1 MNYHISHKTKK
12 IDAEINLPKSKSL
25 SNRALIIKAL
35 CSESFTIEDLSSSK
49 DTQLLSK
56 ALHSQSSTINVG
68 DSGTAFR
75 FLTALLSTK
84 SGEFMLSGSER
95 MKERPIKDL
104 VNALTALGADIEY
117 LEKEGYPPLKIAG
130 KTIEG
135 GKVSIDASISSQFVS
150 ALLLIAPS
158 LKKGLEITLLGNVLS
173 KPYISMTL
181 KMMTYFGV
189 DSQWDGNTICVKKQS
204 YVAKDIQIEGDWSAL
219 AFLLEILVLSEEGKL
234 KINGLFEE
242 SWQGDYKLLE
252 IFKLLGIESKF
263 QNSSL
268 YVSKRKNS
276 EISKSLD
283 LSLVNYPDLAQAYC
297 CSLVGLSRNATISG
311 LQNLKYKESHRLA
324 ALKKE
329 LEKLNQKSEYTD
341 SEIKLQ
347 NSKIAAPKQN
357 LETHN
362 DHRMAMCLAPFGI
375 LFDVKIND
383 VEVVSKSYPTF
394 WEDLKKMGFIVTALS
409 H

>member
-25 SNRALIIKAL
+25 SNRALLIKVL

-84 SGEFMLSGSER
+84 SGEFMISGSER

-283 LSLVNYPDLAQAYC
+283 LSLVDYPDLAQAYC
-297 CSLVGLSRNATISG
+297 CSLVGLSRIATISG

-347 NSKIAAPKQN
+347 NSKIAAPIQN

-383 VEVVSKSYPTF
+383 VEVVSKSYPKF
-394 WEDLKKMGFIVTALS
+394 WEDLKKMGFIVTELS
-409 H
+409 R

>member
-283 LSLVNYPDLAQAYC
+283 LSLVDYPDLAQAYC
-297 CSLVGLSRNATISG
+297 CSLVGLSRNATIRG

-347 NSKIAAPKQN
+347 NSKIAAPIQN

>member
-25 SNRALIIKAL
+25 SNRALLIKVL

-56 ALHSQSSTINVG
+56 ALHSQSSTFNVG

-84 SGEFMLSGSER
+84 SGEFMISGSER

-283 LSLVNYPDLAQAYC
+283 LSLVDYPDLAQAYC
-297 CSLVGLSRNATISG
+297 CSLVGLSRIATISG

-347 NSKIAAPKQN
+347 NSKIAAPIQN

-383 VEVVSKSYPTF
+383 VEVVSKSYPKF
-394 WEDLKKMGFIVTALS
+394 WEDLKKMGFIVTELS
-409 H
+409 R